1 MYGIVRLIL
10 CLFIYI
16 GFRNLIARSKIK
28 RKKGLQ
34 ISAVIG
40 IVVIYSGMFFV
51 PFENLFVTFDSPIAV
66 YNYSHLGG
74 TNIKVEIEGEYSSCI
89 VDFESE
95 SKTTFAIIPKEE
107 NGWKITTGFDDKIV
121 FSAFTGGVSANVY
134 QFKDTND
141 YYISILD
148 LTKEESTIVDEYDTE
163 FQSLVFRND
172 KGVITD
178 AWHYAYIPYFD
189 SQYTITVNGNKVEFQ
204 EYKGLF
210 K

>member
-1 MYGIVRLIL
+1 MTL
-10 CLFIYI
+10 
-16 GFRNLIARSKIK
+16 
-28 RKKGLQ
+28 
-34 ISAVIG
+34 
-40 IVVIYSGMFFV
+40 
-51 PFENLFVTFDSPIAV
+51 
-66 YNYSHLGG
+66 
-74 TNIKVEIEGEYSSCI
+74 I
-89 VDFESE
+89 VDPITKQMEINRGDRG
-95 SKTTFAIIPKEE
+95 TFRLTAEE
-107 NGWKITTGFDDKIV
+107 GNFMPDDKIV